1 MKRTALAPILA
12 VSLVVGLSAGLSARA
27 APPGETVVVPSGRG
41 HEDRATGTGGSAP
54 ARHAGDD
61 FAAEPRDSPDA

>member
-27 APPGETVVVPSGRG
+27 APPGDTVVVPSGRG
-41 HEDRATGTGGSAP
+41 HENTATRTGGSAP
-54 ARHAGDD
+54 RSPCRDE
-61 FAAEPRDSPDA
+61 FSAEPRDSPDA